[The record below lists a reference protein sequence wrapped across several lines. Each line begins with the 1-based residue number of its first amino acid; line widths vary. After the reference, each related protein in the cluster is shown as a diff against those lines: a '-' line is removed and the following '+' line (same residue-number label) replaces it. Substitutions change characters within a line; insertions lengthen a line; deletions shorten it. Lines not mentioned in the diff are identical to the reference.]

1 MKNSLADNGKVLKLY
16 ISREGD
22 TQRSRQ
28 EEIVVDENG
37 VIGDKFY
44 AKDPQRS
51 VLLTAIESYLMAEK
65 ENITIE
71 HGALGENIL
80 VDYNPYLLPSGT
92 TLSIGTVILEISQ
105 GCSLCKSL
113 TKIDS
118 KLPKLLKNDRG
129 VFVKVVR
136 GGTIRT
142 GDEVRVD
149 L

>member
-129 VFVKVVR
+129 VFVKVIR
-136 GGTIRT
+136 GGTICA

>member
-22 TQRSRQ
+22 TQRSQQ

-129 VFVKVVR
+129 VFVKVIK
-136 GGTIRT
+136 GGTIRA

>member
-129 VFVKVVR
+129 VFVKVIK

>member
-1 MKNSLADNGKVLKLY
+1 MKNSLSDSRKVLNLY

-22 TQRSRQ
+22 RYRSQQ
-28 EEIVVDENG
+28 EEVVVDENG

-51 VLLTAIESYLMAEK
+51 VLLTAIDSYLMAEK

-80 VDYNPYLLPSGT
+80 IDYNPYLLPAGT
-92 TLSIGTVILEISQ
+92 TLSIGAVILEISQ

-113 TKIDS
+113 TKIDA

-129 VFVKVVR
+129 VFVKVIK
-136 GGTIRT
+136 GGTIHT
-142 GDEVRVD
+142 GDVVHID